1 MHPLKQQAMQ
11 NKRKS
16 TKHENTFKKMLILG
30 SLEALQ
36 PIQTWSHANAGSS
49 IQELRSCTCTSP
61 SPQCVCVRLCCCVYL
76 CVPVLLYNCV
86 RCICKLLLAHIA
98 ASIQFRN
105 GCREKKTLPLS
116 KHQCSSWKVNVPCK
130 EAIILPLKLFFN
142 L

>member
-1 MHPLKQQAMQ
+1 
-11 NKRKS
+11 
-16 TKHENTFKKMLILG
+16 MLILG

-36 PIQTWSHANAGSS
+36 PIQTWSHASAVSS

-105 GCREKKTLPLS
+105 GREEKNFATFETSQQPLES
-116 KHQCSSWKVNVPCK
+116 QCALQRSHHSAFEAVLQSLEVMISHQ
-130 EAIILPLKLFFN
+130 
-142 L
+142 